1 MEVMREAAAAA
12 GVLLL
17 LFLAV
22 WWLRRNGFAHV
33 KTGRKGGQ
41 RRLECLERVPLGP
54 QHSLFLVRFGGRA
67 LLVATSPGGAS
78 LLESQPLDEAAGP
91 EVDE

>member
-22 WWLRRNGFAHV
+22 WWLRRNGFAHL
-33 KTGRKGGQ
+33 KAGRNAGR
-41 RRLECLERVPLGP
+41 RRLECLERMPLGP
-54 QHSLFLVRFGGRA
+54 QHSLFLVRVGGRV
-67 LLVATSPGGAS
+67 LVVAASPGGTS
-78 LLESQPLDEAAGP
+78 LLESRPLDDAAGA
-91 EVDE
+91 EAGE